1 MSRASS
7 AQAAAAAV
15 PVRRNTT
22 LFVDGLAESFASGD
36 LTALFAQYGQ
46 VVEGEV
52 FVDNDNVSRGFG
64 FVTMHSTEAAA
75 RAKAELDLKTL
86 PGVSPGRPLKVRW
99 ALDKGTLYVGDLGPD
114 VTGDQLQEVRA
125 PAASSHSQPTARV
138 RARPRACAPASA
150 GVRTT
155 STPPLQPWL
164 RVRVRASTPPL
175 RPVAPRRPSAFYT
188 PTGVPAVRRRGQ
200 LPARAR
206 AEGAGGPVQGL
217 RFHRVQ

>member
-1 MSRASS
+1 MLHVCTVFNVRRPVRVFSPSRSPRHGCRGLS

-15 PVRRNTT
+15 RSRNTT
-22 LFVDGLAESFASGD
+22 PSWTGLPSHASGD

-114 VTGDQLQEVRA
+114 VTGDQLQEVRLRLRLRLRLRA
-125 PAASSHSQPTARV
+125 TSCKRCAR
-138 RARPRACAPASA
+138 
-150 GVRTT
+150 
-155 STPPLQPWL
+155 TP
-164 RVRVRASTPPL
+164 
-175 RPVAPRRPSAFYT
+175 APRRQPA
-188 PTGVPAVRRRGQ
+188 PT
-200 LPARAR
+200 
-206 AEGAGGPVQGL
+206 
-217 RFHRVQ
+217 

>member
-1 MSRASS
+1 MPPRDVSKLKEEGGRNLCPAPSLHSLTLTARAPRMSRASS

-75 RAKAELDLKTL
+75 RAKAELDQKTL

-125 PAASSHSQPTARV
+125 NARPAPAASSHS
-138 RARPRACAPASA
+138 
-150 GVRTT
+150 
-155 STPPLQPWL
+155 
-164 RVRVRASTPPL
+164 
-175 RPVAPRRPSAFYT
+175 
-188 PTGVPAVRRRGQ
+188 
-200 LPARAR
+200 
-206 AEGAGGPVQGL
+206 
-217 RFHRVQ
+217 

>member
-52 FVDNDNVSRGFG
+52 FVDNNNVSRGFG

-114 VTGDQLQEVRA
+114 VTGDQLQEVSLRLRLRGRA
-125 PAASSHSQPTARV
+125 TSCKRSGLGLGLGLGLGRPAARGARERAARAGSQLPLLTHSTRSCAPV
-138 RARPRACAPASA
+138 RARQARLPCSP
-150 GVRTT
+150 G
-155 STPPLQPWL
+155 
-164 RVRVRASTPPL
+164 
-175 RPVAPRRPSAFYT
+175 Y
-188 PTGVPAVRRRGQ
+188 GQ
-200 LPARAR
+200 D
-206 AEGAGGPVQGL
+206 
-217 RFHRVQ
+217 

>member
-15 PVRRNTT
+15 PVRRNPT

-75 RAKAELDLKTL
+75 RAKAELDQKTL

-114 VTGDQLQEVRA
+114 VTGDQLQEVRLRLRLRLRLRA
-125 PAASSHSQPTARV
+125 TSCKRCAR
-138 RARPRACAPASA
+138 
-150 GVRTT
+150 
-155 STPPLQPWL
+155 TP
-164 RVRVRASTPPL
+164 
-175 RPVAPRRPSAFYT
+175 APRRQPA
-188 PTGVPAVRRRGQ
+188 PT
-200 LPARAR
+200 
-206 AEGAGGPVQGL
+206 
-217 RFHRVQ
+217 

>member
-1 MSRASS
+1 MSRPVFAPHTLTARAPGMSRASS

-36 LTALFAQYGQ
+36 LTALFEQYGQ

-52 FVDNDNVSRGFG
+52 FVDNNNVSRGFG

-125 PAASSHSQPTARV
+125 NARAAPAASSHSAHST
-138 RARPRACAPASA
+138 RACAPAC
-150 GVRTT
+150 
-155 STPPLQPWL
+155 
-164 RVRVRASTPPL
+164 VRA
-175 RPVAPRRPSAFYT
+175 RE
-188 PTGVPAVRRRGQ
+188 RRRADDKHASVAALVKG
-200 LPARAR
+200 
-206 AEGAGGPVQGL
+206 
-217 RFHRVQ
+217 